1 LVPYG
6 TTRRALGMVQKQKM
20 VRKGTF
26 QIAVRLSEEDYFKI
40 KQLVEAGLF
49 KNFAEFLRDA
59 ARDKLGSME
68 VLSVQE
74 VDDAAAERM
83 IEDYVSAHPG
93 PSFVSEIAD
102 ALGLEYSVA
111 FRVVHKLLEEGRVE
125 KVKK

>member
-1 LVPYG
+1 MVPYG
-6 TTRRALGMVQKQKM
+6 TIRRALGMVQKQKLM
-20 VRKGTF
+20 KKRTF
-26 QIAVRLSEEDYFKI
+26 QAAVRLSKENYSKI
-40 KQLVEAGLF
+40 KQLVEAGLY

-68 VLSVQE
+68 IVSVQK

-93 PSFVSEIAD
+93 PSYVSEIAD

-111 FRVVHKLLEEGRVE
+111 FRVVHKLLEEGRAE
-125 KVKK
+125 RAKK